1 MFIRYHTAYQTNISY
16 HLATIFDM
24 IYTRITF
31 FPYMRASQEQD
42 TFDQMGEIYIL
53 TRLTHSDP
61 DGDTEFTLLKQN
73 LREAYDF
80 GGIEDKNIITLIR
93 ELAYMRHYIDIKVE
107 EPVLVFKDSQLARK
121 TKESRTIYDYDLH
134 TNNRSSWF
142 YMSPNHF

>member
-1 MFIRYHTAYQTNISY
+1 
-16 HLATIFDM
+16 
-24 IYTRITF
+24 
-31 FPYMRASQEQD
+31 
-42 TFDQMGEIYIL
+42 MGEIYIL

-80 GGIEDKNIITLIR
+80 GDIEDKNIITLIR

-107 EPVLVFKDSQLARK
+107 EPVLVFNDSQLARK